1 MAKKSAAPK
10 SVTNRR
16 SNNRSSS
23 FGVGGSLRGTANA
36 SKQGLNEADI
46 PPIMFDGKEIS
57 TIHDLID
64 NFKLDTYEE
73 AKAKREAQVEDPD
86 NPIPHPNDIDDY
98 YWDLIH
104 KYRPNGA
111 YYEHSHGD
119 KLLYM

>member
-1 MAKKSAAPK
+1 
-10 SVTNRR
+10 
-16 SNNRSSS
+16 
-23 FGVGGSLRGTANA
+23 
-36 SKQGLNEADI
+36 
-46 PPIMFDGKEIS
+46 MFDGKEIS

-86 NPIPHPNDIDDY
+86 NPVPHPNDIDDY

-119 KLLYM
+119 KLLYMQKVDRIDYDLVNAHRLRKEQ